1 MSLIA
6 QKMAIGIYPAGRS
19 DHTPS
24 ILLFLILLCQVI
36 ATPGFINPQENQMH
50 AEKLFE
56 QMKAIELAT
65 RCSPAIKSTCMSMT
79 LSIFAKTMRPA

>member
-1 MSLIA
+1 MTKKLLSTDVIIFSY
-6 QKMAIGIYPAGRS
+6 M
-19 DHTPS
+19 PS

-56 QMKAIELAT
+56 QMK
-65 RCSPAIKSTCMSMT
+65 
-79 LSIFAKTMRPA
+79 SIVERAGYPLLTSYKV